1 MKKQSENKSGKSQ
14 NEEEEKLFI
23 TQPRAHSKYKTA
35 ELILCGVCVIAGV
48 LYIYAKIIPLAVI
61 LPFFAVSFT
70 ALSIFAFMNLQKN
83 RDGRFASYIS
93 VICRALLSL
102 LIIAANVIYFLK

>member
-1 MKKQSENKSGKSQ
+1 MKMKK
-14 NEEEEKLFI
+14 KLFI
-23 TQPRAHSKYKTA
+23 TQPLEQSKYKTA
-35 ELILCGVCVIAGV
+35 ELILCGVCVIVGV

-61 LPFFAVSFT
+61 LPFFAASFT
-70 ALSIFAFMNLQKN
+70 VLSIFAVMNLRKS
-83 RDGRFASYIS
+83 RDRNFASYIS